1 MSTIAMGAT
10 PRRIWIALTAIAVG
24 LALASLV
31 APAFGYEAVFAL
43 DREANVP
50 TVFGAGLHLA
60 CAGVLAAIAY
70 AHRGRRQM
78 GHWAG
83 LAVLFGYFCL
93 EELTRMHDQVGQAFQ
108 ALLHWDGLM
117 HLPWLLPYGLVG
129 VLLVVGYARFVA
141 ELPAGTRR
149 AFVAAAALFVGGA
162 IGLELVSAEVAVLEG
177 GGNVGY
183 LALSHLEEV
192 LEMSGT
198 AAFLAALVG
207 HVGTG
212 GMGGDRAIA

>member
-1 MSTIAMGAT
+1 MSTIATGPT
-10 PRRIWIALTAIAVG
+10 PRRIWFALTGVAVG

-31 APAFGYEAVFAL
+31 APAFGYEALFAL

-60 CAGVLAAIAY
+60 CAGVLGAIAY
-70 AHRGRRQM
+70 AHRGRRRM

-83 LAVLFGYFCL
+83 LALLFAYLCL
-93 EELTRMHDQVGQAFQ
+93 EELTRMHDRVGEAFRT
-108 ALLHWDGLM
+108 LLQWDGPM

-129 VLLVVGYARFVA
+129 VLLAALYARFVA

-162 IGLELVSAEVAVLEG
+162 IGLEAVSAEVAILEN

-183 LALSHLEEV
+183 LAVSHLEEV

-207 HVGTG
+207 HVGAG